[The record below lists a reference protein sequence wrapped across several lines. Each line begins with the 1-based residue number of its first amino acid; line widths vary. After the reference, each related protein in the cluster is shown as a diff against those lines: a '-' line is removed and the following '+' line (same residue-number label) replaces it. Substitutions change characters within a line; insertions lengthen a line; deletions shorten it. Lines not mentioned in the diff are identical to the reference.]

1 MSKIRISYA
10 ITCNDEYKE
19 IQTLYKTLKEHIRP
33 EDEIVIQQ
41 DRRGGK
47 YKGLPKRNVKA
58 YCTELAL
65 HDEQV
70 RYTQFDLNDDFGT
83 FKNNLA
89 KVATGDFIFQIDADE
104 VPNAQL
110 IHALPDVL
118 ADNPNVDC
126 YIVPRVNMVEG
137 LTQQHIDK
145 WGWVVDKNGVI
156 NFPDYQWR
164 IYRNNGMVTWK
175 NKVHEV
181 LVGHKQWAPLPAEEG
196 YSLYHIKTIDKQEK
210 QNDYYDTL

>member
-1 MSKIRISYA
+1 MKISYC
-10 ITCNDEYKE
+10 ITVCDEYE
-19 IQTLYKTLKEHIRP
+19 ELQTLYKTLKEHIRP

-41 DRRGGK
+41 DEMTKINSGARQVQAYVNELLFLGE
-47 YKGLPKRNVKA
+47 VKFA
-58 YCTELAL
+58 SFAL
-65 HDEQV
+65 N
-70 RYTQFDLNDDFGT
+70 NDFAN

-110 IHALPDVL
+110 IHVLPDVL

-210 QNDYYDTL
+210 QNKFYETI